1 MIYGATLALSN
12 LPATAR
18 EIVTA
23 GFTWAPDICPS
34 VYAMIQSENQNAS
47 ATQSIPITGA
57 ANIAAQQPPITNMA
71 VQRHSALYALRS
83 DFFIHKNLKSL

>member
-1 MIYGATLALSN
+1 MYGATFAVSN
-12 LPATAR
+12 FPAIAR

-23 GFTWAPDICPS
+23 GFTCAPDMCPR
-34 VYAMIQSENQNAS
+34 VYAMIQRENQNAS

-71 VQRHSALYALRS
+71 VQRHSAL
-83 DFFIHKNLKSL
+83 